1 MKLDDTRIPIGG
13 VLRCCLTTIG
23 HEFGSQDDVKIGAE
37 SRCKYC
43 NQLFILRE
51 PKEVKGGY
59 ALGGYAFWEQQLGDE

>member
-23 HEFGSQDDVKIGAE
+23 HEFGSQDDVEIGAE

-51 PKEVKGGY
+51 PKEVKNGH
-59 ALGGYAFWEQQLGDE
+59 AFWEQQLGDK